1 MKDLPII
8 VEQNGNIRIF
18 YFTIEKLT
26 DILMIDQIKSCI
38 LSAIDT
44 GGGIIVINFAGV
56 DYMSSSFLSVLIAMK
71 KALYKVKGRVC
82 LCCLSENISKVFSI
96 TELDK
101 IFDIFHS
108 ESDALEFLQRFSDQA
123 D

>member
-8 VEQNGNIRIF
+8 VEEKEDTRIV

-26 DILMIDQIKSCI
+26 DILTIDRIKSYI
-38 LSAIDT
+38 LSVIS
-44 GGGIIVINFAGV
+44 GGARIIVINFAGIE
-56 DYMSSSFLSVLIAMK
+56 YMSSSFLSVLIAMK
-71 KALYKVKGRVC
+71 KALYQAKGRVC
-82 LCCLSENISKVFSI
+82 LCCLSENVARLFSI

-101 IFDIFHS
+101 IFSIFHS
-108 ESDALEFLQRFSDQA
+108 ESDALEFLQASSDQA

>member
-1 MKDLPII
+1 MEELPII
-8 VEQNGNIRIF
+8 VEEKGNIRIL

-26 DILMIDQIKSCI
+26 DILIIDQIKSYI
-38 LSAIDT
+38 LSVIT
-44 GGGIIVINFAGV
+44 GGGRIILINFAGIE
-56 DYMSSSFLSVLIAMK
+56 YMSSSFLSVLIAMK
-71 KALYKVKGRVC
+71 KSLYQVKGKAC
-82 LCCLSENISKVFSI
+82 LCCLSGNIARLFSI

-108 ESDALEFLQRFSDQA
+108 ESDALEFLQTFSDQI